1 MFRIPTI
8 LTSDELLDKA
18 FKKAAS
24 VQVIAKNR
32 QKRNRKTAT
41 AKVKK
46 AASTISSTLNRY
58 IKAFPSFDSLSG
70 FYYELFDVSLGV
82 DDLRKS
88 LGALEWC
95 RKTTQRIADD
105 AALKIT
111 REKGKENIRRLVNGA
126 YGRISSV
133 VKQISGDLLFLN
145 EARQILKNTPQIDLE
160 KPTIVIAGAPNV
172 GKSLL
177 IGKISSAKPKV
188 ASYPFT
194 TKGISVGHFDKDGII
209 FQIIDTPGLLDRE
222 LEERNEMELK
232 ATLALRHLA
241 TVIIFVLDPSE
252 YCGYTLDSQFSI
264 LSDIKSAFPE
274 IDIIEVENKSDIV
287 KTDSNIMKISA
298 LSGEGVE
305 HLKTQA
311 ASIAMKER

>member
-1 MFRIPTI
+1 MFKIPTI

-18 FKKAAS
+18 FKKASS
-24 VQVIAKNR
+24 VQVVVKGK
-32 QKRNRKTAT
+32 KRKRKLAQ

-46 AASTISSTLNRY
+46 ASGTISSTLNRY
-58 IKAFPSFDSLSG
+58 IKAFPSFDNLSI
-70 FYYELFDVSLGV
+70 FYYELYDVSLGI
-82 DDLRKS
+82 DDLKKS
-88 LGALEWC
+88 LGAMDWC
-95 RKTTQRIADD
+95 RKSVMKIGNDSARDIA
-105 AALKIT
+105 
-111 REKGKENIRRLVNGA
+111 REKGKEEIRKLVNSA
-126 YGRISSV
+126 YGRMSSI
-133 VKQISGDLLFLN
+133 VKQIADDLLFLN
-145 EARQILKNTPQIDLE
+145 EARVVLNKSPQIDLE

-194 TKGISVGHFDKDGII
+194 TKGISVGHFEKDGIR

-222 LEERNEMELK
+222 LELRNEMELK

-241 TVIIFVLDPSE
+241 NVIVFILDPTE

-264 LSDIKSAFPE
+264 LSGIREAFPGIE
-274 IDIIEVENKSDIV
+274 ILEVENKSDIMR
-287 KTDSNIMKISA
+287 TDSENMKISA

-305 HLKTQA
+305 DLRNLA
-311 ASIAMKER
+311 ASLAKEYA